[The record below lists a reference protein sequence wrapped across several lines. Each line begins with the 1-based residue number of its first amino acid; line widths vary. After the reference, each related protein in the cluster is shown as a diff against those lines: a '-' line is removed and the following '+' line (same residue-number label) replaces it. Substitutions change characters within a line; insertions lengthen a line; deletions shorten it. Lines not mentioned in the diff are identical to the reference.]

1 MTLTPKAVL
10 SAKGSPAPSHNVGG
24 GSGGSI
30 VIYTFNFSSFG
41 LISVAGGDSNFLTS
55 GGGGGGRIS
64 ITVSLYYS
72 IFASYQIILSIIG
85 HF

>member
-1 MTLTPKAVL
+1 MTPKALL

-64 ITVSLYYS
+64 ITVSVYYS
-72 IFASYQIILSIIG
+72 FFDLSQLIVLIIG
-85 HF
+85 YF